1 MKWGE
6 KITFGMLIVSM
17 LFFDGCVREKS
28 MDAGKGANKI

>member
-17 LFFDGCVREKS
+17 FFSTAVLGRNLWMQE
-28 MDAGKGANKI
+28 KGANKI